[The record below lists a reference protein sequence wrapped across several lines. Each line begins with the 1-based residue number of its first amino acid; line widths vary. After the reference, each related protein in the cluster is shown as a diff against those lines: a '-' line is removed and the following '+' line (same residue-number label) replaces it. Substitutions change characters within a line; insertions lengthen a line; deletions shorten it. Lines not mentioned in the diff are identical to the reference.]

1 MSEMLTVC
9 IVFNTSFLQYD
20 INIKIK
26 LSKSKIYNYTYYN
39 MS

>member
-1 MSEMLTVC
+1 MFTVC
-9 IVFNTSFLQYD
+9 IDFNTSLLQYD

>member
-1 MSEMLTVC
+1 MLTVC
-9 IVFNTSFLQYD
+9 IDFNTSLLQYD
-20 INIKIK
+20 INTKIK